1 MESPFDDDILHN
13 LHEFAPMNSVSVL
26 SDSNSGATSCMSNG
40 GTFSQET
47 SPPFV
52 KALTRLSENL
62 ESVFETSEFSDA
74 VIVAS
79 DTREIPIHRCI
90 LSARSVFFK
99 NLFSSG
105 TVKGNDGKFILKD
118 VATDFKLGFD
128 SVNLVLA
135 YLYSGK
141 VKTLPVDVCVCVD
154 EECLHVG
161 CRPVVDFMVEVLYAS
176 FTFQI
181 SELVTLFQ
189 RRLLD
194 ILKNVEVDYIL
205 VILSVAK
212 MCGRACEKL
221 AMACVEIVVPSDVD
235 LVTLE
240 KALPPCAVKQIT
252 ERRTMEIGSPDS
264 KTNDFPDKH
273 ARTMFKALDMDDIEL
288 VGMLLK
294 EGKTSLDEANAL
306 HYAVAYCDAKTT
318 KELLEMGL
326 ADVNLTNQR
335 GYTVLH
341 VAAMRREP
349 EIIASI
355 ITKGARLSDVAPC
368 GRKALQILKR
378 LTKLVDY
385 QRCIEEGK
393 DAPKDRLCI
402 EILEQAE
409 TEAPLVGDASYSL
422 AKAGEDHRQKW
433 SDLEDR
439 VAMARLLFPKEA
451 QVAMHIAKVDGTKEF
466 PLTANCGSLP
476 GHRIALSNLN
486 EAPFMIE
493 DAHLKRITALL
504 KTVEFGRRFFPRC
517 SEALDKIVDDRDLI
531 DLAYLG
537 NDIDNPERQLRKRR
551 YKEIIEDF
559 KITFSQDKVDFEK
572 SKANSP
578 SSSIKGLSQTN
589 GKVKSRKR
597 T

>member
-1 MESPFDDDILHN
+1 MESPFNDIFIHN

-26 SDSNSGATSCMSNG
+26 SDSNSGATSCMSNE

-47 SPPFV
+47 APPFV
-52 KALTRLSENL
+52 TALTRLSENL
-62 ESVFETSEFSDA
+62 ESVFETSQFSDA

-90 LSARSVFFK
+90 LSGRSVFFK
-99 NLFSSG
+99 NLFSS
-105 TVKGNDGKFILKD
+105 VKGNDGKVVLKD
-118 VATDFKLGFD
+118 VAKDFKLGFD
-128 SVNLVLA
+128 SLNLVLA

-194 ILKNVEVDYIL
+194 IIKKVGVDDIL
-205 VILSVAK
+205 VILSVANL
-212 MCGRACEKL
+212 CGRACEKL
-221 AMACVEIVVPSDVD
+221 AMACIEIVVPSDVD

-240 KALPPCAVKQIT
+240 KALPPCAVKQIMDK
-252 ERRTMEIGSPDS
+252 RILGSGSPDS

-273 ARTMFKALDMDDIEL
+273 ARTMFKALDSDDVEL
-288 VGMLLK
+288 VGLLLK
-294 EGKTSLDEANAL
+294 GGKTSLDEANAL
-306 HYAVAYCDAKTT
+306 HYAVAYCDAKIT
-318 KELLEMGL
+318 KELLEMGI
-326 ADVNLTNQR
+326 ADVNLRNQR

-355 ITKGARLSDVAPC
+355 ITKGARLNDVAPR

-378 LTKLVDY
+378 LTKLVEY
-385 QRCIEEGK
+385 QRCIEKGEN
-393 DAPKDRLCI
+393 APKDRLCI

-422 AKAGEDHRQKW
+422 ATAGEDHRQKW
-433 SDLEDR
+433 SDLENR

-466 PLTANCGSLP
+466 PLTVNCGSLP

-486 EAPFMIE
+486 EAPFMME
-493 DAHLKRITALL
+493 DAHHKRITALL
-504 KTVEFGRRFFPRC
+504 KTVEFGKRFFPRC
-517 SEALDKIVDDRDLI
+517 SKALDKIVDDEDLI

-537 NDIDNPERQLRKRR
+537 NDMENPESQLRKRR
-551 YKEIIEDF
+551 YIEIVEDL
-559 KITFSQDKVDFEK
+559 KISFRQDKVDLEK
-572 SKANSP
+572 SRANSP
-578 SSSIKGLSQTN
+578 SSSTKGLSQTN
-589 GKVKSRKR
+589 GKVKFRKR

>member
-1 MESPFDDDILHN
+1 MESPFNDIFIHN
-13 LHEFAPMNSVSVL
+13 LQEFAPMNSVSVL

-52 KALTRLSENL
+52 TALTRLSENL

-90 LSARSVFFK
+90 LSGRSVFFK
-99 NLFSSG
+99 NLFSS
-105 TVKGNDGKFILKD
+105 VKGNDGKVVLKD
-118 VATDFKLGFD
+118 VAKDFKLGFD
-128 SVNLVLA
+128 SLNLVLA

-161 CRPVVDFMVEVLYAS
+161 CRPIVDFMVEVLYAS

-194 ILKNVEVDYIL
+194 ILKKVEVDDIL
-205 VILSVAK
+205 VILSVAS

-221 AMACVEIVVPSDVD
+221 AMACIEIVVPSDVD

-240 KALPPCAVKQIT
+240 KSLPPCAVKQILDK
-252 ERRTMEIGSPDS
+252 RTSPDS
-264 KTNDFPDKH
+264 KTNDFPGKH
-273 ARTMFKALDMDDIEL
+273 ARTIFKALDWDDVEL
-288 VGMLLK
+288 VGLLLK
-294 EGKTSLDEANAL
+294 GGKTSLDEANAL
-306 HYAVAYCDAKTT
+306 HYAVAYCDAKIT
-318 KELLEMGL
+318 KELLEMGI
-326 ADVNLTNQR
+326 ADVDLRNQR

-355 ITKGARLSDVAPC
+355 ITKGARLNDVAPC

-409 TEAPLVGDASYSL
+409 NEAPLVGDASYSL

-439 VAMARLLFPKEA
+439 VAMAHLLFPKEA

-466 PLTANCGSLP
+466 PLTANCGSLT
-476 GHRIALSNLN
+476 GHRIAFSNLN
-486 EAPFMIE
+486 EAPFIIE
-493 DAHLKRITALL
+493 DAHRKRITALL

-517 SEALDKIVDDRDLI
+517 SKALDNIVDDKDLI

-559 KITFSQDKVDFEK
+559 KITFSQDKVDYEK
-572 SKANSP
+572 SRANSP
-578 SSSIKGLSQTN
+578 SSSTKGLSQTN

>member
-1 MESPFDDDILHN
+1 
-13 LHEFAPMNSVSVL
+13 MNSVSAL
-26 SDSNSGATSCMSNG
+26 SDSNSGGSSCMSNA
-40 GTFSQET
+40 GTFSLEN
-47 SPPFV
+47 SPPYV
-52 KALTRLSENL
+52 TALTRLSENL
-62 ESVFETSEFSDA
+62 GSVFEASEFSDA
-74 VIVAS
+74 AIVAS
-79 DTREIPIHRCI
+79 DSREIQIHRCI
-90 LSARSVFFK
+90 LSGRSVFFK
-99 NLFSSG
+99 KLFSSG
-105 TVKGNDGKFILKD
+105 TVKGNDGKVILKD
-118 VATDFKLGFD
+118 LAKDFKLGFD
-128 SVNLVLA
+128 SLNLVLA

-194 ILKNVEVDYIL
+194 ILEKVEVDDVL
-205 VILSVAK
+205 VILSVAN
-212 MCGRACEKL
+212 MCGRACERL
-221 AMACVEIVVPSDVD
+221 VAACIDIVVVSDVD

-240 KALPPCAVKQIT
+240 KALPHCVVKQIMD
-252 ERRTMEIGSPDS
+252 RRMDIGVPDS
-264 KTNDFPDKH
+264 KTNDLPDKH
-273 ARTMFKALDMDDIEL
+273 ARTMFKALDSDDFEL

-326 ADVNLTNQR
+326 ADVNLKNQR

-341 VAAMRREP
+341 VAAMRKEP

-355 ITKGARLSDVAPC
+355 ITKGARSSDVAPC

-385 QRCIEEGK
+385 QRCIERGK

-409 TEAPLVGDASYSL
+409 TKAPLVGDASYSL
-422 AKAGEDHRQKW
+422 AAAREDHRQKW
-433 SDLEDR
+433 SNLEDR
-439 VAMARLLFPKEA
+439 VALARLLFPKEA

-476 GHRIALSNLN
+476 GYRIAFSKLN
-486 EAPFMIE
+486 EASFIIE

-504 KTVEFGRRFFPRC
+504 KTGNLYLFFCWTVEFGRRFFPRC
-517 SEALDKIVDDRDLI
+517 SEALDKIVDAKDLI

-551 YKEIIEDF
+551 YKEIQEEF
-559 KITFSQDKVDFEK
+559 KKTFSQDKVEYEK
-572 SKANSP
+572 CRANAIFIGEGTWSD
-578 SSSIKGLSQTN
+578 
-589 GKVKSRKR
+589 
-597 T
+597 

>member
-1 MESPFDDDILHN
+1 
-13 LHEFAPMNSVSVL
+13 
-26 SDSNSGATSCMSNG
+26 
-40 GTFSQET
+40 
-47 SPPFV
+47 
-52 KALTRLSENL
+52 
-62 ESVFETSEFSDA
+62 
-74 VIVAS
+74 
-79 DTREIPIHRCI
+79 
-90 LSARSVFFK
+90 
-99 NLFSSG
+99 
-105 TVKGNDGKFILKD
+105 
-118 VATDFKLGFD
+118 
-128 SVNLVLA
+128 
-135 YLYSGK
+135 
-141 VKTLPVDVCVCVD
+141 
-154 EECLHVG
+154 
-161 CRPVVDFMVEVLYAS
+161 
-176 FTFQI
+176 
-181 SELVTLFQ
+181 
-189 RRLLD
+189 
-194 ILKNVEVDYIL
+194 
-205 VILSVAK
+205 
-212 MCGRACEKL
+212 
-221 AMACVEIVVPSDVD
+221 
-235 LVTLE
+235 
-240 KALPPCAVKQIT
+240 
-252 ERRTMEIGSPDS
+252 
-264 KTNDFPDKH
+264 
-273 ARTMFKALDMDDIEL
+273 
-288 VGMLLK
+288 
-294 EGKTSLDEANAL
+294 
-306 HYAVAYCDAKTT
+306 
-318 KELLEMGL
+318 MGL
-326 ADVNLTNQR
+326 ADVNLRNQR

-355 ITKGARLSDVAPC
+355 ITKGAWLSDVAPC

-409 TEAPLVGDASYSL
+409 TQAPLVGDASYSL
-422 AKAGEDHRQKW
+422 AKAERITV
-433 SDLEDR
+433 R
-439 VAMARLLFPKEA
+439 NVAMARLLFPKEA

-466 PLTANCGSLP
+466 PLTAHCGSLP

-517 SEALDKIVDDRDLI
+517 SKALDKIVDDKDLI

-572 SKANSP
+572 SRANSQ
-578 SSSIKGLSQTN
+578 SSSTKGVSQTN